1 MKFLVIIPC
10 YNEQDTILDT
20 VQALKS
26 YCPEVDCIVIN
37 DCSTDRSE
45 EILRQNNIPFLS
57 LPCNL
62 GIGGGVQAG
71 YLYAKEQGY
80 DITIQMDGDGQH
92 DPAYLRQ
99 VLQPLLDGQADMVIG
114 SRFLEKKGFQ
124 TSFARRMG
132 IRLLS
137 FLIWILTGKQ
147 VLDVTSGYR
156 ACNKAL
162 THFYANSYAQDYPEP
177 EAIIA
182 AVLNGFTVKEVP
194 VEMKERQGG
203 TSSIRALS
211 SVYYMIK
218 VTIAL
223 VVYRLILAG
232 KGGRSA

>member
-1 MKFLVIIPC
+1 MKILVIIPC

-92 DPAYLRQ
+92 DPVFRYSR
-99 VLQPLLDGQADMVIG
+99 ADPRYV
-114 SRFLEKKGFQ
+114 
-124 TSFARRMG
+124 
-132 IRLLS
+132 
-137 FLIWILTGKQ
+137 
-147 VLDVTSGYR
+147 
-156 ACNKAL
+156 
-162 THFYANSYAQDYPEP
+162 
-177 EAIIA
+177 
-182 AVLNGFTVKEVP
+182 
-194 VEMKERQGG
+194 
-203 TSSIRALS
+203 
-211 SVYYMIK
+211 
-218 VTIAL
+218 
-223 VVYRLILAG
+223 
-232 KGGRSA
+232 